1 MRTSQS
7 TFPTGRR
14 TTGTRKVTASLV
26 CALMAGM
33 AIGAARAETRLERG
47 RYLMQAVVACGNC
60 HTPQGPNGPMPG
72 MELAGGVDFQ
82 DTGFTAYSA
91 NITPDKATGIGRWT
105 DAQIITAIREG
116 KRPDGRLIGPPMPIG
131 RYRGISDSDVRA
143 IVAYL
148 RSVPAVVNKVM
159 KSAYRMPLPPSY
171 GPPVTKVANVST
183 ADQVAYGR
191 YLAGPAA
198 HCIECHSA
206 VDANGVPDVVN
217 GLGAGGM
224 QIPGPWGVSVAA
236 NITPTGLQRYSD
248 ADIKTIITTGVRPD
262 GSHLKPPMAVP
273 YYAKMKPADQD
284 ALVAYLRS
292 LPPK

>member
-1 MRTSQS
+1 MLQPGHRRARAS
-7 TFPTGRR
+7 R
-14 TTGTRKVTASLV
+14 TTGRVV
-26 CALMAGM
+26 FALLAATTLSAGS
-33 AIGAARAETRLERG
+33 AETRLERG

-60 HTPQGPNGPMPG
+60 HTPQGPNGPLPG
-72 MELAGGVDFQ
+72 MELAGGMDFQ
-82 DTGFTAYSA
+82 DPGFTAYSA

-116 KRPDGRLIGPPMPIG
+116 TRPDGSLIGPPMPIE
-131 RYRGISDSDVRA
+131 RYRGMSDTDVRA

-148 RSVPAVVNKVM
+148 RSVPPVANKVPA
-159 KSAYRMPLPPSY
+159 SVYRMPLPPSY
-171 GPPVTKVANVST
+171 GPPVTTVADVSS
-183 ADQVAYGR
+183 ADKVAYGR

-248 ADIKTIITTGVRPD
+248 AQVKTIITTGVRPD
-262 GSHLKPPMAVP
+262 GSQLKPPMAVP
-273 YYAKMKPADQD
+273 YYAKMKPADLD
-284 ALVAYLRS
+284 ALVAYLRT